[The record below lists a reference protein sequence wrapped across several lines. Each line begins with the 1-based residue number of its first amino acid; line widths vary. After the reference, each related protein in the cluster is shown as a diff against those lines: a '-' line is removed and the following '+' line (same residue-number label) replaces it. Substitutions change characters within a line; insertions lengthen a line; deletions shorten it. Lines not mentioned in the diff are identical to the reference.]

1 MYDRIL
7 LRWIERRI
15 TPEQVQLLV
24 RTNWLTQAQADT
36 ILATPQQW
44 TITLRPYDPL
54 CSEKA
59 TPILIMATTTL
70 TS

>member
-24 RTNWLTQAQADT
+24 RTNWLTQAQADI
-36 ILATPQQW
+36 ILATPQQ
-44 TITLRPYDPL
+44 
-54 CSEKA
+54 
-59 TPILIMATTTL
+59 
-70 TS
+70 